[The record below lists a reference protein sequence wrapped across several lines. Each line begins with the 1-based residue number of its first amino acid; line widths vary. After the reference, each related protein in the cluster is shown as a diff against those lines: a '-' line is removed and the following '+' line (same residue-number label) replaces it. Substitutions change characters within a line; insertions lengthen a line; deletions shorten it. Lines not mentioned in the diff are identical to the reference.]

1 MGQVVLVLGESGSGK
16 SSSLRNFE
24 AGEIGILSVTGK
36 KMPFKKKLSVI
47 NNVDYATIAGAL
59 GANQF
64 NSYVIDDANYLMT
77 FELFDKATETGY
89 GKFTTIGK
97 NFYDLLQYSIKETSE
112 DTIVYFFA
120 HIDKNDI
127 DGKMK
132 MKSVGKML
140 DNQLCIE
147 GLFNIVLFAE
157 AENGKYKFVTQSDGA
172 TTAKSPMEMFPLDID
187 NDLKLVDDAIRDYWG
202 LSARKNIKKQTVKKE
217 EK

>member
-140 DNQLCIE
+140 D
-147 GLFNIVLFAE
+147 
-157 AENGKYKFVTQSDGA
+157 
-172 TTAKSPMEMFPLDID
+172 
-187 NDLKLVDDAIRDYWG
+187 
-202 LSARKNIKKQTVKKE
+202 
-217 EK
+217 